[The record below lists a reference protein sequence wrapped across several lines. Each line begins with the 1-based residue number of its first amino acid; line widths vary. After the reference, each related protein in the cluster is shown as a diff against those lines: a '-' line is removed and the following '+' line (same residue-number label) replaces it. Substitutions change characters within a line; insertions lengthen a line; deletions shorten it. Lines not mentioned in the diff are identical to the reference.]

1 MKSGRV
7 ITSLCSD
14 NDNEEMTM
22 PHAIRFHQTGGPEVL
37 SWEDVDLPAPAPG
50 EATVRHHAVG
60 LNYIDTY
67 HRTGLYPLPLP
78 SGIGMEGAGVVE
90 AVGEGVSEVKVGDR
104 VAYAGGPLGAY
115 AEVRNIPAH
124 RLLKLPDLISFATG
138 AAMMLQGLTAAYLLR
153 KTYRV
158 QPGDAVLIHA
168 AAGGVGLIA
177 CQWAKAL
184 GATVIGT
191 VGSPA
196 KAELAKAH
204 GCDHVINY
212 SSENFTQRVREITAG
227 EGVAVVY
234 DGVGKDTFIGSLDS
248 LRPLGMMVSYGNA
261 SGPVPPLDLLLLSQK
276 GSLFITRPT
285 IATYTAKRGDLE
297 ALGAELFDAVVSG
310 KVRIEVNQTYPLK
323 DAAQAH
329 RDLEARKTTGSTIL
343 LP

>member
-1 MKSGRV
+1 
-7 ITSLCSD
+7 
-14 NDNEEMTM
+14 M
-22 PHAIRFHQTGGPEVL
+22 PHAIRIHQAGGPEVL
-37 SWEDVDLPAPAPG
+37 RWEEVLVPAPAAG
-50 EATVRHHAVG
+50 EATVRHAAVG
-60 LNYIDTY
+60 LNFIDVY
-67 HRTGLYPLPLP
+67 HRTGLYPQIMPAGLGL
-78 SGIGMEGAGVVE
+78 EGAGVVE
-90 AVGEGVSEVKVGDR
+90 AVGDGVTDLQVGDR
-104 VAYAGGPLGAY
+104 VAYAGGPVGAY

-124 RLLKLPDLISFATG
+124 RLLKLPDTISFETA

-191 VGSPA
+191 VGSAA
-196 KAELAKAH
+196 KGELARAH
-204 GCDHVINY
+204 GCDHVIDY
-212 SSENFTQRVREITAG
+212 SSENFSQRVREITGG

-248 LRPLGMMVSYGNA
+248 LRPMGMMVAYGNA

-276 GSLFITRPT
+276 GSLFVTRPT
-285 IATYTAKRGDLE
+285 LMNYTAKRADLE
-297 ALGAELFDAVVSG
+297 ALGAELFAMVGSG
-310 KVRIEVNQTYPLK
+310 RVRIEVNQRYALK
-323 DAAQAH
+323 DAELAH
-329 RDLEARKTTGSTIL
+329 RDLEARRTTGSTIL

>member
-1 MKSGRV
+1 
-7 ITSLCSD
+7 
-14 NDNEEMTM
+14 M
-22 PHAIRFHQTGGPEVL
+22 PYAIRIHQTGGPDVL
-37 SWEDVDLPAPAPG
+37 RWEEISLPAPAPG

-60 LNYIDTY
+60 LNYIDIY

-78 SGIGMEGAGVVE
+78 SGLGLEGAGIVE

-124 RLLKLPDLISFATG
+124 RLLKLPDSIAFETG

-191 VGSPA
+191 VGSEA
-196 KAELAKAH
+196 KAVLAKAH
-204 GCDHVINY
+204 GCDHVIDY
-212 SSENFTQRVREITAG
+212 STENFTQRVRDITGG

-234 DGVGKDTFIGSLDS
+234 DGVGKDTFMGSLDS

-261 SGPVPPLDLLLLSQK
+261 SGPVPPVDLILLSQK

-285 IATYTAKRGDLE
+285 IMSYTAKRADLLE
-297 ALGAELFDAVVSG
+297 LGNELFEVVTSG
-310 KVRIEVNQTYPLK
+310 RVRVEVNQTYALK

-329 RDLEARKTTGSTIL
+329 RDLEARRTTGSTIL